1 MSNKVIL
8 GCFFIAVS
16 AFLYASKHMTAAIM
30 VMNLNSTEANYFD
43 GGYSSIS
50 TGISFWTGL
59 SLLVGITLLLLDW
72 FPAIKGF
79 LKQKNSQK
87 IKPPIDWEVIS
98 LFLCHLVN
106 LYRALTAPRPLLQA
120 HHLTQVPLT

>member
-16 AFLYASKHMTAAIM
+16 AFLYASKHMTAAMM

-79 LKQKNSQK
+79 LKQIKQPKNKTS
-87 IKPPIDWEVIS
+87 
-98 LFLCHLVN
+98 H
-106 LYRALTAPRPLLQA
+106 
-120 HHLTQVPLT
+120 

>member
-16 AFLYASKHMTAAIM
+16 AFLYASKHMTAALM

-43 GGYSSIS
+43 GGYASIS

-79 LKQKNSQK
+79 LKQIKQPKNKTS
-87 IKPPIDWEVIS
+87 
-98 LFLCHLVN
+98 H
-106 LYRALTAPRPLLQA
+106 
-120 HHLTQVPLT
+120 

>member
-16 AFLYASKHMTAAIM
+16 AFLYASKHMTAAMM

-59 SLLVGITLLLLDW
+59 SLLMGITLLLLDW

-79 LKQKNSQK
+79 LKQIKQPKNKTS
-87 IKPPIDWEVIS
+87 
-98 LFLCHLVN
+98 H
-106 LYRALTAPRPLLQA
+106 
-120 HHLTQVPLT
+120 

>member
-1 MSNKVIL
+1 MSNIVIL

-16 AFLYASKHMTAAIM
+16 AFLYASKHMTAAMM

-79 LKQKNSQK
+79 LKQIKQPKNKTS
-87 IKPPIDWEVIS
+87 
-98 LFLCHLVN
+98 H
-106 LYRALTAPRPLLQA
+106 
-120 HHLTQVPLT
+120 